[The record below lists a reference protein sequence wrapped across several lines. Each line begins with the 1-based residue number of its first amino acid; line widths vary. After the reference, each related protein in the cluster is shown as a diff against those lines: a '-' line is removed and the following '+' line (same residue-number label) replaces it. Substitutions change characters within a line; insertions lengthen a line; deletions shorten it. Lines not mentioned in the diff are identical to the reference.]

1 MIKILNSKNID
12 LLEYI
17 VINIFRSFN
26 IIPKKINFITEK
38 DFKNSIIFV
47 FSLNSKQE
55 KLIERISKKNKFK
68 IIYLGAFSGYFLK
81 KFNFKIIPLQKEFF
95 KKKINNSKYDIK
107 KLKVEYK
114 TKYLFTRI
122 KERFLNRF
130 DFEKEWNNFG
140 YGKISFNKNEIWS
153 VKSFV
158 FCLTKQS
165 NIGKIRLKDRFITF
179 VSVHNLNLSKILFVN
194 RDAGLF
200 DGFDVSIIEKFITS
214 FDMSL
219 PNFPRIS
226 EVPYEYDGLVT
237 MRLDCDE
244 NIRSAKKIFNLYK
257 LKKIPFS
264 LAILTSILEE
274 KDKNFIKSIVKSK
287 GSILSHSHEHIENFG
302 GNFKVALK
310 QIKKSI
316 KALKTI
322 GIRSSYIVA
331 PFHHTPN
338 FIPNVLKKAKIKGI
352 VGGIA
357 LDDYQNSLSFR
368 TGFYE
373 KNNKIILNNQQC
385 MLHGDIS
392 PTLKKIEIYKKSF
405 LISYLNQRAF
415 GFLDHPFSKR
425 YSYGWKNEEYR
436 KTIHQKFIRFIKKKG
451 KILFLSQNDFLNFLY
466 YKSNLRIKEKK
477 DSFSIIGKKFKNF
490 NYSVLYK
497 NKKFRMNHNFISIKK

>member
-1 MIKILNSKNID
+1 M
-12 LLEYI
+12 
-17 VINIFRSFN
+17 
-26 IIPKKINFITEK
+26 
-38 DFKNSIIFV
+38 
-47 FSLNSKQE
+47 
-55 KLIERISKKNKFK
+55 
-68 IIYLGAFSGYFLK
+68 
-81 KFNFKIIPLQKEFF
+81 
-95 KKKINNSKYDIK
+95 
-107 KLKVEYK
+107 
-114 TKYLFTRI
+114 
-122 KERFLNRF
+122 
-130 DFEKEWNNFG
+130 
-140 YGKISFNKNEIWS
+140 
-153 VKSFV
+153 
-158 FCLTKQS
+158 CLTKQS

-179 VSVHNLNLSKILFVN
+179 VSIHDLNLSKILFVN

-274 KDKNFIKSIVKSK
+274 RDKNFIKSIVKSK

-310 QIKKSI
+310 QIKESI
-316 KALKTI
+316 KTLKKI

-338 FIPNVLKKAKIKGI
+338 FMPNVLKKAKIKGI

-357 LDDYQNSLSFR
+357 LDAYQNSLSFR
-368 TGFYE
+368 TGFYK

-385 MLHGDIS
+385 MLHGEIS

-405 LISYLNQRAF
+405 
-415 GFLDHPFSKR
+415 
-425 YSYGWKNEEYR
+425 
-436 KTIHQKFIRFIKKKG
+436 
-451 KILFLSQNDFLNFLY
+451 
-466 YKSNLRIKEKK
+466 
-477 DSFSIIGKKFKNF
+477 
-490 NYSVLYK
+490 
-497 NKKFRMNHNFISIKK
+497 

>member
-1 MIKILNSKNID
+1 
-12 LLEYI
+12 
-17 VINIFRSFN
+17 
-26 IIPKKINFITEK
+26 
-38 DFKNSIIFV
+38 
-47 FSLNSKQE
+47 
-55 KLIERISKKNKFK
+55 
-68 IIYLGAFSGYFLK
+68 
-81 KFNFKIIPLQKEFF
+81 
-95 KKKINNSKYDIK
+95 
-107 KLKVEYK
+107 
-114 TKYLFTRI
+114 
-122 KERFLNRF
+122 
-130 DFEKEWNNFG
+130 
-140 YGKISFNKNEIWS
+140 
-153 VKSFV
+153 
-158 FCLTKQS
+158 
-165 NIGKIRLKDRFITF
+165 
-179 VSVHNLNLSKILFVN
+179 
-194 RDAGLF
+194 
-200 DGFDVSIIEKFITS
+200 
-214 FDMSL
+214 
-219 PNFPRIS
+219 
-226 EVPYEYDGLVT
+226 

-264 LAILTSILEE
+264 LAILTSILKER
-274 KDKNFIKSIVKSK
+274 DKNFIKSIVKSK

-310 QIKKSI
+310 QIKESI
-316 KALKTI
+316 KALKKI

-338 FIPNVLKKAKIKGI
+338 FMPNVLKKAKIKGI

-357 LDDYQNSLSFR
+357 LDAYQSSLSFR
-368 TGFYE
+368 TGFYK

-477 DSFSIIGKKFKNF
+477 DSFSIIGKKFKNI